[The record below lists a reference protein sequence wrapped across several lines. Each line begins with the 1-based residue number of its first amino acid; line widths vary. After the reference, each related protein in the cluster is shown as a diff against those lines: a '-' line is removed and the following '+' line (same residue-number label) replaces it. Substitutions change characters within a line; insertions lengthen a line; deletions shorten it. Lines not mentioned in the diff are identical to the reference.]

1 MAELQDKITALAA
14 FKEVSPE
21 DIKFQGDDTESPSYW
36 DEYSVDGEDYLVM
49 TEDEADEAL
58 KEDIENFIDD
68 LGIDGFS
75 PEFQDWIKEN
85 AIDQDWFEEACEE
98 SERYYAEDIQYE
110 EGRLVEECIE
120 AGIISEADLDEAGE
134 YTGDLDLVDEYSQYL
149 VKRIRDDYDGDFVK
163 WYQDEFGSL
172 KEVQDRIALDIDAIV
187 EEVKSWDGYGNNL
200 ARYDGRE
207 NEQNGFYIFRVN

>member
-21 DIKFQGDDTESPSYW
+21 DITFRGDDTESPSYW

-49 TEDEADEAL
+49 TEDEADDAL
-58 KEDIENFIDD
+58 KEDLENFIDD
-68 LGIDGFS
+68 LGIDGFT
-75 PEFQDWIKEN
+75 PQFQDWIKEN

-98 SERYYAEDIQYE
+98 SERFYAEDIQSE

-120 AGIISEADLDEAGE
+120 AGIISADDLDEDGE

-149 VKRIRDDYDGDFVK
+149 VERIRDDYDGDFVK

-200 ARYDGRE
+200 AVYDGKE
-207 NEQNGFYIFRVN
+207 HEQNGFYIFRVN

>member
-14 FKEVSPE
+14 FKEVSPK
-21 DIKFQGDDTESPSYW
+21 DITFRGDDTESPSYW

-49 TEDEADEAL
+49 TEDEADDAL
-58 KEDIENFIDD
+58 KEDLENFIDD
-68 LGIDGFS
+68 LGIDGFT
-75 PEFQDWIKEN
+75 PQFQDWIKEN

-98 SERYYAEDIQYE
+98 SERFYAEDIQSE

-120 AGIISEADLDEAGE
+120 AGIISADDLDENGE

-149 VKRIRDDYDGDFVK
+149 VERIRNDYAGDFVK

-200 ARYDGRE
+200 AVYDGKE
-207 NEQNGFYIFRVN
+207 HEQNGFYIFRVN